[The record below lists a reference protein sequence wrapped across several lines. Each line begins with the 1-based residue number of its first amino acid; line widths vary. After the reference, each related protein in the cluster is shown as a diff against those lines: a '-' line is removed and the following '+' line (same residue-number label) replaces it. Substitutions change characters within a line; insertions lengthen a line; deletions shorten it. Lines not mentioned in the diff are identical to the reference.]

1 MDESREKLEN
11 RETPSEF
18 EVPPAGETPP
28 REPAAEFAET
38 TEPWRKVRALA
49 LKQLDR
55 FISYEPK
62 VLRGDDP
69 DAIHDMRVASRRLQ
83 QILDLLYPKPQSRE
97 VRRLRRRIRRCR
109 RALGDIRN
117 CDVLLAHVQRLLA
130 RKRAARRE
138 AWTAIEHYL
147 LARRAAN
154 FPRAMRKLSR
164 INLAVFYVRM
174 RQCLGEAAAADSP
187 LEAHPAGSAGLDELP
202 APRPFP
208 EQIARALDAVWSA
221 FADQIALS
229 RRDPRAPVI
238 HGVRIA
244 AKRLRYLLEVVH
256 EFDVGGSGEA
266 LAWLRQLQQH
276 LGDWHD
282 REVLE
287 QMMVEMIAR
296 PELLREQLPL
306 AMEIERLILRN
317 RDAKRGFEEKYYQM
331 TNRSSEMQRLNDWA
345 AYLLSSPSAA
355 FARA

>member
-11 RETPSEF
+11 LDTPSEF
-18 EVPPAGETPP
+18 DAPPAGETPP
-28 REPAAEFAET
+28 SEPATEFAEPAK
-38 TEPWRKVRALA
+38 PWRKVRALA

-62 VLRGDDP
+62 VLRGDDA

-109 RALGDIRN
+109 RALGDVRN
-117 CDVLLAHVQRLLA
+117 CDVLLAHVQRVLA
-130 RKRAARRE
+130 RKRVARRE
-138 AWTAIEHYL
+138 AWTAIQHYL

-154 FPRAMRKLSR
+154 FLRAMRKLSR

-174 RQCLGEAAAADSP
+174 RQCLAEAAAADAPLNSP
-187 LEAHPAGSAGLDELP
+187 SPHGEALDELH
-202 APRPFP
+202 ASRPFP

-221 FADQIALS
+221 FADQVALS

-256 EFDVGGSGEA
+256 EFDVAGSGEA

-282 REVLE
+282 REILE
-287 QMMVEMIAR
+287 QMIVEMIAR

-306 AMEIERLILRN
+306 AMEIEKLILRN

-331 TNRSSEMQRLNDWA
+331 TSRSSEMQRLNDWA
-345 AYLLSSPSAA
+345 TYLLASPSAA

>member
-1 MDESREKLEN
+1 MDETPRKLEIPDTPSELDAALAEETSPGEPETESRE
-11 RETPSEF
+11 PI
-18 EVPPAGETPP
+18 
-28 REPAAEFAET
+28 
-38 TEPWRKVRALA
+38 EPWRKVRALA
-49 LKQLDR
+49 FKQLDR

-83 QILDLLYPKPQSRE
+83 QILDLIYANPRPRE

-109 RALGDIRN
+109 RALGDVRN
-117 CDVLLAHVQRLLA
+117 CDVLLAHVHHILA
-130 RKRAARRE
+130 KKRAARRE
-138 AWTAIEHYL
+138 AWTAVQHYL
-147 LARRAAN
+147 RARRAAS
-154 FPRAMRKLSR
+154 FLRAMRKLSK

-174 RQCLGEAAAADSP
+174 RRCLGEAATPDSP
-187 LEAHPAGSAGLDELP
+187 HDGHGPQEAPLGQPSAS
-202 APRPFP
+202 RFFP
-208 EQIARALDAVWSA
+208 EQIAGALDAVWSV
-221 FADQIALS
+221 FTDQIELS
-229 RRDPRAPVI
+229 LRDPRAPVI

-256 EFDVGGSGEA
+256 EFDVAGSGEA

-282 REVLE
+282 REILE

-306 AMEIERLILRN
+306 VMEIEKLILRN
-317 RDAKRGFEEKYYQM
+317 RDAKRGFEKKYYQM
-331 TNRSSEMQRLNDWA
+331 TSESSEMKRLNDWA
-345 AYLLSSPSAA
+345 AYLLASPSAA